1 MFKVEKSL
9 NILKQNNIQ
18 KNEMKMR
25 NFSRKSSP
33 SLSVSRPSNPS
44 NNSELTE
51 AYFKDTVFGCITV
64 FPGTHKHR
72 RIHQIQMICFPFIP
86 ILALFI
92 QNFVGMSNTH
102 LNILRYLL

>member
-1 MFKVEKSL
+1 
-9 NILKQNNIQ
+9 
-18 KNEMKMR
+18 MR

-44 NNSELTE
+44 SNSELTE
-51 AYFKDTVFGCITV
+51 AYFKDTVFGCINV
-64 FPGTHKHR
+64 FPGTNKHR

-92 QNFVGMSNTH
+92 QNFIGTSHMRYMYVYISCKSYDRRNHFTVSF
-102 LNILRYLL
+102 LSFLSLIL